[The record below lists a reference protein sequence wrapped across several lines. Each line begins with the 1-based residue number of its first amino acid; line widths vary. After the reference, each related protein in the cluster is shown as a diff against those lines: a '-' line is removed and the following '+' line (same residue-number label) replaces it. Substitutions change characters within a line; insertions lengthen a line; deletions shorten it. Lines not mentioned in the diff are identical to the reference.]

1 MGVWGGGGAQKK
13 NQRPDLSTTCDT
25 TNQIVQE
32 IYDIFLALKSKRLWN
47 MYQYLY
53 MCVDK
58 KTMHHLDAA
67 VIDYFY
73 NVSRPTLLSAL
84 FSTMLDHHLESY
96 CC

>member
-1 MGVWGGGGAQKK
+1 
-13 NQRPDLSTTCDT
+13 
-25 TNQIVQE
+25 
-32 IYDIFLALKSKRLWN
+32 
-47 MYQYLY
+47 MYQYFQ

-58 KTMHHLDAA
+58 KTMDHLDAA

-73 NVSRPTLLSAL
+73 HVSRPTLLSDL

>member
-1 MGVWGGGGAQKK
+1 
-13 NQRPDLSTTCDT
+13 
-25 TNQIVQE
+25 
-32 IYDIFLALKSKRLWN
+32 
-47 MYQYLY
+47 MYQYFY

-84 FSTMLDHHLESY
+84 CSTMLDRHLESY